1 MCYSI
6 NNNKNTYMIKLRSL
20 DHNIRADLPCIPTM
34 PAWEYLR
41 DVIVPVC
48 NGRVRM
54 DEEVVSTLGGLIQY
68 VYNCTCTDQ
77 QYRFVFD
84 YASRLELIGDVIP
97 PGGRLHVIFL
107 FCDRNKIMFGNFS
120 KADARAECPV
130 RLSDERNT
138 DVALHCGHRF
148 HDTCLIQLHRP
159 TTDTMLCPLCRAEM
173 SEADRNKIY
182 VKLIEGVFEKR
193 IEPRGLFA
201 I

>member
-1 MCYSI
+1 MV
-6 NNNKNTYMIKLRSL
+6 IKLRSL
-20 DHNIRADLPCIPTM
+20 DHNIRADLPYIPTM

-48 NGRVRM
+48 DGRVWM
-54 DEEVVSTLGGLIQY
+54 DEEGVSTLGGLIQY

-97 PGGRLHVIFL
+97 PDATIHVILF
-107 FCDRNKIMFGNFS
+107 FCDRSKVMFGNCC
-120 KADARAECPV
+120 KADVRAECPIC
-130 RLSDERNT
+130 LSTDERYT

-148 HDTCLIQLHRP
+148 HDTCLIQLHRG
-159 TTDTMLCPLCRAEM
+159 TRSMLCPLCRAEM

-182 VKLIEGVFEKR
+182 VQLIEGVYDDR
-193 IEPRGLFA
+193 IEPRGLLA

>member
-1 MCYSI
+1 MV
-6 NNNKNTYMIKLRSL
+6 IKLRSL
-20 DHNIRADLPCIPTM
+20 NHNIRADLPYIPTM

-54 DEEVVSTLGGLIQY
+54 DEEGVSTLGGLVQY
-68 VYNCTCTDQ
+68 MYNCTCTDE

-97 PGGRLHVIFL
+97 PDATIYVML
-107 FCDRNKIMFGNFS
+107 FFGDRNNIMFGNCS
-120 KADARAECPV
+120 KADVRAECPIC
-130 RLSDERNT
+130 LNSTDERYT
-138 DVALHCGHRF
+138 DVTLDCGHRF

-182 VKLIEGVFEKR
+182 VQLIEGVYDDR